1 MEKKASIETLTAAGT
16 TRRKTQGKLILGAGL
31 AAAVLLATRPF
42 GGPASTQEFSDHQ
55 TSGSSRDAAGPAISA
70 GIDRAEHS
78 FRPQALEITATPL
91 RQSLESSLHSIQ
103 SEPDGT
109 IQQEK
114 LESLASGVALTDVA
128 EALAFLEI
136 NSDSE
141 LAQALHL
148 LLVRRW
154 SEGSPSSAADWVL
167 QSSPGPMR
175 TEAIKGVA
183 IIWANQNLTEASDW
197 VRQLPA
203 GKERQAGIISVAY
216 EAARE
221 KPMEA
226 ITLAIELPE
235 DADRDALVKHSAAQ
249 WAATDPKAATEW
261 AQQIQTGPLRNQVI
275 SSIATSLAESDP
287 KAAAALATE
296 SLPAGKPQDDAVVG
310 IIQRWAQY
318 EPENAAAWVERFPTG
333 KLRDAGLENLISQWS
348 DIDFGQ
354 TANWLNSGRLG
365 ESHDAAL
372 GTFVNKLA
380 PASPETAAVWVDAIS
395 NDELRQQQSESVAHA
410 WLARDAAAARAWI
423 VAGALPEA
431 TKQRLLNPVAR

>member
-16 TRRKTQGKLILGAGL
+16 TRRKTQGKIILSVCFA
-31 AAAVLLATRPF
+31 AAAVLVFRHF
-42 GGPASTQEFSDHQ
+42 GGPASTQEFSDHT
-55 TSGSSRDAAGPAISA
+55 TSGTSREAAGLATVEGSDKS
-70 GIDRAEHS
+70 GRS
-78 FRPQALEITATPL
+78 FLPQALEASATPIIRAL
-91 RQSLESSLHSIQ
+91 AGSLSSIQ
-103 SEPDGT
+103 ADPDESR
-109 IQQEK
+109 QQEK
-114 LESLASGVALTDVA
+114 LESLSSAISLNDIP
-128 EALAFLEI
+128 EALAFLQSQPD
-136 NSDSE
+136 SDTARS
-141 LAQALHL
+141 LHL

-154 SEGSPSSAADWVL
+154 AEESPRAAADWVL
-167 QSSPGPMR
+167 QSLPGPMR
-175 TEAIKGVA
+175 AEAIKGVA
-183 IIWANQNLTEASDW
+183 IMWANQNLGDVTEW

-203 GKERQAGIISVAY
+203 GKERDAGIISVAY

-249 WAATDPKAATEW
+249 WAASDPKAATEW
-261 AQQIQTGPLRNQVI
+261 AQQIEAGPLRNQVI
-275 SSIATSLAESDP
+275 SSIATSLGESDP

-310 IIQRWAQY
+310 IIQRWAQH

-354 TANWLNSGRLG
+354 TANWLNSVRLG

-380 PASPETAAVWVDAIS
+380 PALPETAAVWVDAIS
-395 NDELRQQQSESVAHA
+395 NDELRQQQSESVAQA

-423 VAGALPEA
+423 VAGSLPEA
-431 TKQRLLNPVAR
+431 TKQRLLNPTAR